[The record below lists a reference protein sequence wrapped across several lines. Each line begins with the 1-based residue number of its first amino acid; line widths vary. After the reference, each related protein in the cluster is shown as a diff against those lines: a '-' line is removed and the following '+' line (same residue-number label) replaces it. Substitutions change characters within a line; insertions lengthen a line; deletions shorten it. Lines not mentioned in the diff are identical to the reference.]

1 MTTAGNTAAI
11 TVTSADGLV
20 SATIGPNGEL
30 SDLEFVPEVFDRTDP
45 AELARTV
52 LDLVHAAGIGR
63 PRELDPPTGQLAPP
77 GPSSPPPSPPSPP
90 KPPRPTP
97 KRARRAR

>member
-1 MTTAGNTAAI
+1 MTTAGNTAPI

-20 SATIGPNGEL
+20 RAAIDSTGQLVG
-30 SDLEFVPEVFDRTDP
+30 LEFAPDTFEQTDP

-52 LDLVHAAGIGR
+52 LAVV
-63 PRELDPPTGQLAPP
+63 REARNETPPDIDPPTRQLTPLR
-77 GPSSPPPSPPSPP
+77 
-90 KPPRPTP
+90 PPRPTP

>member
-20 SATIGPNGEL
+20 SATIGPNGEIN
-30 SDLEFVPEVFDRTDP
+30 DLEFAPEVFDRTDP

-52 LDLVHAAGIGR
+52 LDVIHAAGNGGS
-63 PRELDPPTGQLAPP
+63 RELDPPARQLTPQS
-77 GPSSPPPSPPSPP
+77 PSSSIRPPR
-90 KPPRPTP
+90 PPRPTP